1 MANIC
6 STDIYITGE
15 HSEITA
21 LCKELWPAS
30 KVGWGVVDFLDLP
43 TRFTYDEGEGCEI
56 TYMEEGEGECRL
68 TVESKWS
75 EVTWPFF
82 MLAWEHPT
90 LDVKFTA
97 FEPGMGYYVTNDISG
112 ETCGGKYVVQG
123 FVYGEDLK
131 RLGSQL
137 PEIPQDM
144 EIEQEVLN
152 DGDLDE
158 ICMRYVGLPYEK
170 AMLISESNNSSF
182 SLDEISCV
190 ERESWNKLKLYATAC
205 GKFIR
210 AFNATRFP
218 QEKRYIRKRVY
229 SLEESDLKILLRDL
243 EAGNVKR
250 TKCTLEMVQ
259 I

>member
-82 MLAWEHPT
+82 MLAWEYPS

-97 FEPGMGYYVTNDISG
+97 FEPGVGYYVTNDPLG
-112 ETCGGKYVVQG
+112 EICGGRYVVQG
-123 FVYGEDLK
+123 YVHGEDLK
-131 RLGSQL
+131 KLGSQL
-137 PEIPQDM
+137 PKIPQIL
-144 EIEQEVLN
+144 EIEQEVL
-152 DGDLDE
+152 DGGDLDE
-158 ICMRYVGLPYEK
+158 ICMHYVGLPYVK
-170 AMLISESNNSSF
+170 AMRISESDESYF
-182 SLDEISCV
+182 SLEEISYV
-190 ERESWNKLKLYATAC
+190 ERNSRTKLQRYAAAC
-205 GKFIR
+205 GKLIR
-210 AFNATRFP
+210 AFKAEGF
-218 QEKRYIRKRVY
+218 QQDKRYIRKRVY
-229 SLEESDLKILLRDL
+229 SLEESDLLALLQELYGGR
-243 EAGNVKR
+243 VK
-250 TKCTLEMVQ
+250 KAKHILEMLQ